1 MVTEASSLKWSVLTS
16 ELEALLVEAELI
28 HAHQPHYNI
37 LLKDDKSPLYI
48 VITDEA
54 FPRVLTA
61 HKRKVVN
68 MHGIKRLFG
77 PFPSSLQVRYVLH
90 EARRIFQWCNE
101 REKNNKA
108 CFYVHLQ
115 LCGGACA
122 GKVSQEEYQFMIQRL
137 IAFLSGR
144 THELAHEMK
153 EEMKIASELQ
163 QYERAATLRDQLEM
177 ITYVTTHKRP
187 LPLDMKL
194 PQLMQEEADE
204 MVVQLRR
211 LLNMHMSLPPN
222 YPLHRIE
229 GYDISNTQGTKPVAA
244 LVVAIDGQMD
254 NAEYRMFNI
263 QLGEKPNDYG
273 MMKEAL
279 VRRQKHPEWGMPDLV
294 MLDGGKGQ
302 LRAGISV
309 WKWTVPICA
318 LAKDPDRVFFYNPH
332 TKEYTMTPLKDDEPA
347 STLLRRLRDEAHR
360 FSKKQH
366 SRRRT
371 RAVIE

>member
-1 MVTEASSLKWSVLTS
+1 MVTEAASLKWSELSS

-48 VITDEA
+48 VITDEP

-61 HKRKVVN
+61 HKRKVVS
-68 MHGIKRLFG
+68 MQGIKRMFG

-101 REKNNKA
+101 REKNNTA

-122 GKVSQEEYQFMIQRL
+122 GKVTQEEYALMIQRL
-137 IAFLSGR
+137 IAFLRGR
-144 THELAHEMK
+144 TQDLTHEMK
-153 EEMKIASELQ
+153 AEMKIASELQ
-163 QYERAATLRDQLEM
+163 HYERAAILRDQLAM
-177 ITYVTTHKRP
+177 LAYVTTNKRP

-194 PQLMQEEADE
+194 PQLMQKEADE
-204 MVVQLRR
+204 MMVQLRR
-211 LLNMHMSLPPN
+211 LLQMHMSLPPN

-244 LVVAIDGQMD
+244 MVVAIDGQMD
-254 NAEYRMFNI
+254 NSEYKMFNI

-279 VRRQKHPEWGMPDLV
+279 LRRQKHPEWGIPNLV

-302 LRAGISV
+302 LRAGVAVWGWSV
-309 WKWTVPICA
+309 PLCA
-318 LAKDPDRVFFYNPH
+318 LAKEPDRVFFYNPQ
-332 TKEYTMTPLKDDEPA
+332 TKEFTMTALTDGEPA
-347 STLLRRLRDEAHR
+347 STLLRRVRDEAHR
-360 FSKKQH
+360 FSKRQH